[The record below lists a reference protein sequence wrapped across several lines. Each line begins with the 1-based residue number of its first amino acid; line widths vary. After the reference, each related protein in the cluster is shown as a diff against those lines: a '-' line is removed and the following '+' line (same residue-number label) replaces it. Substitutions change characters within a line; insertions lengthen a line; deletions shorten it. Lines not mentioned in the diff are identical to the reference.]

1 MAKALWG
8 QIYLFEDLAG
18 TLRQEP
24 GGAYSFAYDPTYL
37 NAGKPAI
44 AHTLP
49 LREAPY
55 ISAAGL
61 HPFFDNLVSEGWLRG
76 AQARALGINA
86 DDRFALLLAFG
97 HDCAG
102 AISIHDPDPLPDL
115 RLDPADAE
123 SIAALTSRASL
134 SGIQAKLMVVK
145 APRGYRPAGPRET
158 STHIAKLNS
167 GQLPSLVELEYL
179 TSLATQRLLPE
190 EEVPAIEIG
199 AVGDVAQDVLIVER
213 FDRLPK
219 GGKRHFEEFAQLLGV
234 KAADKYV
241 GNYADMARFI
251 RNTPGTAAAEVE
263 RLFRRLLAC
272 LLLGNTDAHLKN
284 FSMFHTATGLR
295 LTPQYDLVASAY
307 YKQFQTIALEIGK
320 VRDMRLGDLEAKHV
334 MGMAEDFGLSE
345 ATLKLAVKD
354 IQSRLD
360 DAKAA
365 IEKSDVGHKQMK
377 DEIIKLVEKR
387 WNGTFSLIGQR
398 LSKRRAAAER
408 K

>member
-49 LREAPY
+49 VREAPY

-61 HPFFDNLVSEGWLRG
+61 HPFFDNLVSEGWLRV

-102 AISIHDPDPLPDL
+102 AISIRDPDPLPDL
-115 RLDPADAE
+115 QLDRADAE

-190 EEVPAIEIG
+190 EEVPAIEIS
-199 AVGDVAQDVLIVER
+199 AVGDVAEDVLIVER

-241 GNYADMARFI
+241 GNYADMARFV

-284 FSMFHTATGLR
+284 FSMFHTTIGLR

-307 YKQFQTIALEIGK
+307 YKQFQTIALEIAK

>member
-1 MAKALWG
+1 M
-8 QIYLFEDLAG
+8 
-18 TLRQEP
+18 
-24 GGAYSFAYDPTYL
+24 
-37 NAGKPAI
+37 
-44 AHTLP
+44 
-49 LREAPY
+49 
-55 ISAAGL
+55 
-61 HPFFDNLVSEGWLRG
+61 
-76 AQARALGINA
+76 
-86 DDRFALLLAFG
+86 LLAFG

-102 AISIHDPDPLPDL
+102 AISIRDPDLLPDL
-115 RLDPADAE
+115 RLDPADVE

-134 SGIQAKLMVVK
+134 SGVQAKLMVVK
-145 APRGYRPAGPRET
+145 APRGYRPAGSRET

-179 TSLATQRLLPE
+179 TSLATQVLLPE
-190 EEVPAIEIG
+190 EELPAIEIG
-199 AVGDVAQDVLIVER
+199 SVGDVVKDVLIVER

-234 KAADKYV
+234 KAADKYA

-251 RNTPGTAAAEVE
+251 RNTPGTAIAEVE

-284 FSMFHTATGLR
+284 FAMFHTASGLR

-307 YKQFQTIALEIGK
+307 YKQFQSVALEVGK
-320 VRDMRLGDLEAKHV
+320 VRDIRISDLEAKHV

-345 ATLKLAVKD
+345 ATLRIAVRD
-354 IQSRLD
+354 IQNRLD
-360 DAKAA
+360 NAKAV
-365 IEKSDVGHKQMK
+365 IEKSDVGHKQLK
-377 DEIIKLVEKR
+377 DEMIKLVEKR
-387 WNGTFSLIGQR
+387 WNGTFSLIGPL